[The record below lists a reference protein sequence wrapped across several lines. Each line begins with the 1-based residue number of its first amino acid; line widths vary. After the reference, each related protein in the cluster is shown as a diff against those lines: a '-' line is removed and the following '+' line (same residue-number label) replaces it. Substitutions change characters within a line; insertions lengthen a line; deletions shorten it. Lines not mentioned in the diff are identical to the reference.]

1 MCALVIAVPAGAA
14 HAYEEFGQQLK
25 RRRLQVSPGAPGLS
39 WAEVSV
45 AARARRPPR
54 RLRPSP
60 DVFVRLTSEHYC
72 LAMDDSQ
79 WPGEWMRGVL
89 SLCVLSIVA
98 EGETYGYVVAQRL
111 QEAGLG
117 AVKGGT
123 LYPVLTRL
131 ELDGL
136 LVSSWRE
143 GAGGPGRKFFTVTPS
158 GRSALAGRST
168 EWTIFAD
175 RASALITSRKVT

>member
-1 MCALVIAVPAGAA
+1 
-14 HAYEEFGQQLK
+14 
-25 RRRLQVSPGAPGLS
+25 
-39 WAEVSV
+39 
-45 AARARRPPR
+45 
-54 RLRPSP
+54 
-60 DVFVRLTSEHYC
+60 
-72 LAMDDSQ
+72 
-79 WPGEWMRGVL
+79 MRGVL
-89 SLCVLSIVA
+89 SLCVLFIVA
-98 EGETYGYVVAQRL
+98 EGETYGYAVGQRL

-117 AVKGGT
+117 TVKGGT

-168 EWTIFAD
+168 EWAIFAD
-175 RASALITSRKVT
+175 HASALITNRKVTQ